1 MNKNWSDACIWL
13 NLEYIYD
20 IILSAGIPILF
31 SILYWCLCVVI
42 NGFECVLSKLSLVIF
57 KGIIYL
63 ARHVQSIE
71 ATFNH
76 AEIKT
81 PLRLGNV
88 YFEILS
94 ENQNIRKQLLIWT
107 GSMKFSIVTL
117 LRIHTK
123 RQSLYNCVNNLVI
136 WFMWWIYF
144 R

>member
-1 MNKNWSDACIWL
+1 MVKFRILLRYLIVSWHSHSL
-13 NLEYIYD
+13 S
-20 IILSAGIPILF
+20 II
-31 SILYWCLCVVI
+31 YWCLCVVI

-88 YFEILS
+88 YFEILD
-94 ENQNIRKQLLIWT
+94 ENQKYSETTPNLNRKHEIQYN
-107 GSMKFSIVTL
+107 KFVEDTYQKSIPV
-117 LRIHTK
+117 
-123 RQSLYNCVNNLVI
+123 
-136 WFMWWIYF
+136 
-144 R
+144 

>member
-1 MNKNWSDACIWL
+1 MYGKWV

-20 IILSAGIPILF
+20 IFLSAGIYILF
-31 SILYWCLCVVI
+31 SILNWCLCVVI

-63 ARHVQSIE
+63 ARHVKSIE

-88 YFEILS
+88 YFEILD
-94 ENQNIRKQLLIWT
+94 ENQKYSETTPNLNRKHEIQYF
-107 GSMKFSIVTL
+107 KFVEATYQKSIPV
-117 LRIHTK
+117 
-123 RQSLYNCVNNLVI
+123 
-136 WFMWWIYF
+136 
-144 R
+144 

>member
-1 MNKNWSDACIWL
+1 MYGKWV

-20 IILSAGIPILF
+20 IFLSAGIYILF
-31 SILYWCLCVVI
+31 SILNWCLCVVI

-94 ENQNIRKQLLIWT
+94 ENQKYSETTPNLNRKHEIHYN
-107 GSMKFSIVTL
+107 KFVEDTYQS
-117 LRIHTK
+117 
-123 RQSLYNCVNNLVI
+123 QSLYNCVNDKVV
-136 WFMWWIYF
+136 
-144 R
+144 